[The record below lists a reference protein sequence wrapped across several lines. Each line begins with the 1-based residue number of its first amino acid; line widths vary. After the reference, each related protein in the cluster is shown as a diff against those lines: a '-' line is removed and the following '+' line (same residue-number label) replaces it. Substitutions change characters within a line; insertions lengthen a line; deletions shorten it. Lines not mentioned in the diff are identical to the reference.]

1 MPDYYV
7 LIPAG
12 GSGTRTGYG
21 VPKQYIFLNG
31 LPLLNYALNLF
42 NDFEKIAHVF
52 VVVAPD
58 DIAWQNLPPLPK
70 VSFLTCGGNTRA
82 QSVANGLAVIG
93 TQASADDWIIV
104 HDAARPC
111 LKLSH
116 LQRLIKELE
125 EDPVGGL
132 LAIPIADTLKLS
144 DAQARVITTAA
155 RKNLWAAQTPQ
166 MFRFGL
172 LQAALKA
179 SEGIVTDE
187 AQAVE
192 CLGHA
197 PKLIA
202 GDPSNIKIT
211 FPADLELAQA
221 ILSNMPTTKL
231 RIGQGFDVHALVENR
246 RCIIGGVDIPF
257 HLGLAGHSDADVL
270 LHAICDSLLGAAGL
284 GDIGQ
289 HFPDTDVRYKNIN
302 SRALLTAVG
311 ALLLANSRAIIN
323 IDATIIAQA
332 PKIAPHIAAM
342 INNIA
347 ADLNL
352 QTSQISIKATTTEF
366 LGFTGRG
373 EGIAASAIALVE

>member
-1 MPDYYV
+1 M
-7 LIPAG
+7 A
-12 GSGTRTGYG
+12 SG
-21 VPKQYIFLNG
+21 VPKQYISLNG
-31 LPLLNYALNLF
+31 LPLLSYALNLF
-42 NDFEKIAHVF
+42 SSFEKIAHVF

-58 DIAWQNLPPLPK
+58 DVAWKNLPLLSK
-70 VSFLTCGGNTRA
+70 VSFLPCGGNTRA
-82 QSVANGLAVIG
+82 QSVANGLAAIG
-93 TQASADDWIIV
+93 TKISGEDWVLV

-111 LKLSH
+111 LKLAD
-116 LQRLIKELE
+116 LQRLITELG

-132 LAIPIADTLKLS
+132 LAVPIADTLKRS
-144 DAQARVITTAA
+144 DVQGRVVATEA

-166 MFRFGL
+166 MFRFEL

-179 SEGIVTDE
+179 SESIVTDE

-197 PKLIA
+197 PKLIV

-211 FPADLELAQA
+211 FPDDLALAQT

-231 RIGQGFDVHALVENR
+231 RIGQGFDVHALAENR

-257 HLGLAGHSDADVL
+257 HLGLLGHSDADVL

-289 HFPDTDVRYKNIN
+289 HFPDTDARYKNIN

-311 ALLLANSRAIIN
+311 ELLAANSRKVMN

-332 PKIAPHIAAM
+332 PKIAPHIPAM
-342 INNIA
+342 ISNIA
-347 ADLNL
+347 TDLKL
-352 QTSQISIKATTTEF
+352 QPSQISIKATTTEF

-373 EGIAASAIALVE
+373 EGIAASAISLIT

>member
-1 MPDYYV
+1 M
-7 LIPAG
+7 A
-12 GSGTRTGYG
+12 SG
-21 VPKQYIFLNG
+21 VPKQYIPLNG
-31 LPLLNYALNLF
+31 LPLLSYALNLF
-42 NDFEKIAHVF
+42 SDFEKIAHVF

-58 DIAWQNLPPLPK
+58 DVAWKNLPRLSK
-70 VSFLTCGGNTRA
+70 VSFLPCGGNTRA
-82 QSVANGLAVIG
+82 QSVANGLAAMG
-93 TQASADDWIIV
+93 TKVSGDDWVLV

-111 LKLSH
+111 LKLVD
-116 LQRLIKELE
+116 LQRLINELG

-132 LAIPIADTLKLS
+132 LAVPIADTLKRS
-144 DAQARVITTAA
+144 DTHDRVVTTEA

-166 MFRFGL
+166 MFRFEL

-179 SEGIVTDE
+179 SEGVVTDE

-211 FPADLELAQA
+211 FPADLALAQT
-221 ILSNMPTTKL
+221 ILSNMPNTKL
-231 RIGQGFDVHALVENR
+231 RIGQGFDVHALAENR
-246 RCIIGGVDIPF
+246 PCIIGGVTIPF
-257 HLGLAGHSDADVL
+257 HLGLLGHSDADVL

-302 SRALLTAVG
+302 SRALLVAVG
-311 ALLLANSRAIIN
+311 ELLAANSRAVIN

-332 PKIAPHIAAM
+332 PKIAPHIPAM
-342 INNIA
+342 IENIA
-347 ADLNL
+347 VDLKL
-352 QTSQISIKATTTEF
+352 QPSQISIKATTTEF

-373 EGIAASAIALVE
+373 EGIAASAISLIA